1 MKKVNSSVGKNAFLN
16 IIKTL
21 LSIIFPLITF
31 PYVSRI
37 LQVDNLGKVNY
48 ATSIISYYTLFAGLG
63 IATYAVREGA
73 RVRDDRVKLEKFVSQ
88 VFTINVIATIIVYII
103 FAFSLIYVA
112 EFKTYS
118 LLLIIE
124 SFSILFTTIGVD
136 WINIIYEDY
145 AYITIRSFF
154 VQLLSLIAM
163 FVFVHNTSDY
173 YIYAIITVA
182 SQGLISILN
191 IVHIQKYCKLRLTT
205 NIEVRKH
212 IRSILILFSNN
223 VAVSIYVNSD
233 MTMIG
238 WLVGA
243 YYVGLYAVSAKVYNL
258 VKQVLAALYNVV
270 IARMSF
276 YYAEERIDEFKGLLN
291 NVINSIVTIS
301 VPATVGMICTSR
313 EIIRLISG
321 NDYEEATLSLQILS
335 LAFFFAIMGGV
346 FANCV
351 NLPLKREKVNLIATT
366 ISAIENIGLNFFLI
380 PLFKQNGA
388 ALTTLI
394 AEFTV
399 SIILLYSVRDHFE
412 LFDFKEIGINLL
424 KSIVASL
431 LIIVLSI
438 LLRDSWGLIGIKY
451 LIFEVLGGVI
461 LYCASNVV
469 LKNKWMMEILKSISK
484 KVNNKS

>member
-1 MKKVNSSVGKNAFLN
+1 MKKVNNSIVKNALLN
-16 IIKTL
+16 IAKTL

-48 ATSIISYYTLFAGLG
+48 AASIISYYTLFAGLG

-73 RVRDDRVKLEKFVSQ
+73 RVRSSRAKLEKFVSQ
-88 VFTINVIATIIVYII
+88 VFTINVIATAIVYII
-103 FAFSLIYVA
+103 FAASLLCIA
-112 EFKTYS
+112 EFRAYS

-124 SFSILFTTIGVD
+124 SFSILFTTVGVD

-145 AYITIRSFF
+145 AYITVRSFF

-163 FVFVHNTSDY
+163 FIFVRSASDY

-182 SQGLISILN
+182 SQGLVSFLN
-191 IVHIQKYCKLRLTT
+191 IIHIKKYCRLRITT
-205 NIEVRKH
+205 NIEFRKH

-276 YYAEERIDEFKGLLN
+276 YYAEERISEFKNLLN
-291 NVINSIVTIS
+291 SVINSIIIVSI
-301 VPATVGMICTSR
+301 PATVGMICTSR

-321 NDYEEATLSLQILS
+321 SNYEEATLSLQILS
-335 LAFFFAIMGGV
+335 AAFFFAIMGGV

-366 ISAIENIGLNFFLI
+366 ISAIENIGLNFWLI

-388 ALTTLI
+388 ALTTLV

-399 SIILLYSVRDHFE
+399 SVVLLYSVRDHFE
-412 LFDFKEIGINLL
+412 LFNFKEIGVNLL
-424 KSIVASL
+424 KSITASL
-431 LIIVLSI
+431 LIFVLDI
-438 LLRDSWGLIGIKY
+438 LLKYFLGLTGIKY
-451 LIFEVLGGVI
+451 LLLEVLGGII
-461 LYCASNVV
+461 LYCACNVV
-469 LKNKWMMEILKSISK
+469 LKNKWMLEVLKSILK
-484 KVNNKS
+484 KVK